1 MGIGN
6 DRVRK
11 ADKMNLKCKRA
22 LKKILV
28 PLFENLAIVTKKV
41 NALVYKGL
49 YISEWFVDNPENF
62 DHEIDLYWYWNEKCL
77 PYWLERGVYSVQ
89 ALQMFERPIAVE
101 LCCGDGFNAK
111 HFYSTSAEKVL
122 ACDFDESIIKTA
134 KRKNSAENVIYKV
147 ADIRDGINRIFRKE
161 IQGGGNKC
169 YMGCR
174 DRAFYAGRN

>member
-1 MGIGN
+1 
-6 DRVRK
+6 
-11 ADKMNLKCKRA
+11 MNLKCKRT

-89 ALQMFERPIAVE
+89 ALQMFERSIAVE

-161 IQGGGNKC
+161 IQGGG
-169 YMGCR
+169 
-174 DRAFYAGRN
+174 